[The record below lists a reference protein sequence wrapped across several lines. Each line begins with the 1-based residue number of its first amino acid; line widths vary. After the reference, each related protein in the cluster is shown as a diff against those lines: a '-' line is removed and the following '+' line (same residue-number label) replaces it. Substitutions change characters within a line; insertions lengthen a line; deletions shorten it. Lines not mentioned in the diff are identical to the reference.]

1 MFHQI
6 VGIPVE
12 TNCAP
17 LIDDLFLY
25 CYESQIMA
33 KIKKGLSKHSS
44 VGLFKN
50 NCRYLE
56 ISYRTRLP
64 QKETIIFPTIIFFSF
79 LDDYVSL
86 VFTFLMYLNNV
97 SDFTDRP

>member
-1 MFHQI
+1 VFHQI

-33 KIKKGLSKHSS
+33 KLKKKKACLSTHPLAYSKIT
-44 VGLFKN
+44 VD
-50 NCRYLE
+50 
-56 ISYRTRLP
+56 T
-64 QKETIIFPTIIFFSF
+64 
-79 LDDYVSL
+79 
-86 VFTFLMYLNNV
+86 
-97 SDFTDRP
+97 